1 MKKLS
6 VMGILLLGCIM
17 VSSVAFAMHP
27 ELTVPEKV
35 DVKNRACQEI
45 MRIGKKYQIEGLF
58 PKDFE
63 EGKDSCILSRLEV
76 AVSLQLLTERL
87 AEKAAKEGG
96 GAIAREDLEMLSNLK
111 EELRG
116 EILLAQTRAFQL
128 RYDELGTHL
137 HALTKSITVS
147 GGLTGILQGSLGNRP
162 KDYNDLVGRGDVVFS
177 FKVGDATTAV
187 MDLESTGGNGID
199 ARLPNFS
206 VLNGVAGSTN
216 DRVRF
221 REAWIE
227 HATFGDRLIAT
238 IGKIS
243 LTNYFDSNAVAN
255 SENSQFLAGAFVNSA
270 VLGAPANGPGVRVT
284 ARLAEPLTLG
294 VGYGS
299 GDADG
304 ADILDH
310 GFGIAELGY
319 KVKCGEREGNYH
331 VYGTLDGALPDG
343 SRKLVQKDAYGFGV
357 SIDQQLTD
365 KLTLFGRYGQ
375 HDRSAYATG
384 RAWSVGGQYIGL
396 VSARKDDILG
406 FAFGQIS
413 VIGAASQEKL
423 SEVYYKVKVSEQ
435 IAITPMVQYLINP
448 EGNTGRDN
456 VTVLGLRTQ
465 IIF

>member
-1 MKKLS
+1 MKRLS
-6 VMGILLLGCIM
+6 VMGLVLMGCIM
-17 VSSVAFAMHP
+17 VSSGAFAMHP
-27 ELTVPEKV
+27 ELAVPEKV
-35 DVKNRACQEI
+35 DAKNRACQEI
-45 MRIGKKYQIEGLF
+45 MRIGKRYQVEGLF
-58 PKDFE
+58 HKDFE
-63 EGKDSCILSRLEV
+63 DGKESCTLSRLEV
-76 AVSLQLLTERL
+76 AVTLQLLTERL
-87 AEKAAKEGG
+87 AEKAIKEGG
-96 GAIAREDLEMLSNLK
+96 GVIAREDLEMLNNLK

-128 RYDELGTHL
+128 RYDELGTRL
-137 HALTKSITVS
+137 QALTKNITIS
-147 GGLTGILQGSLGNRP
+147 GGLTSVLQGSLGNRP
-162 KDYNDLVGRGDVVFS
+162 RDYSDVVGRGDVVFS
-177 FKVGDATTAV
+177 FKVGDSTTAV
-187 MDLESTGGNGID
+187 IDMEATGGNGID

-206 VLNGVAGSTN
+206 VLNGVAGSTD

-221 REAWIE
+221 REAWVE
-227 HATFGDRLIAT
+227 HAAFNDRLIAT

-284 ARLAEPLTLG
+284 AKLAEPLTLG

-299 GDADG
+299 GDADS

-310 GFGIAELGY
+310 GFGLAELGY
-319 KVKCGEREGNYH
+319 KAKFGELEGNCR

-343 SRKLVQKDAYGFGV
+343 SRKLQQKDAYGFGV

-375 HDRSAYATG
+375 HDKSAYAT
-384 RAWSVGGQYIGL
+384 RSAWSVGGQYSGL
-396 VSARKDDILG
+396 IPARKDDILG

-413 VIGAASQEKL
+413 VIGAAQEKL
-423 SEVYYKVKVSEQ
+423 SEVYYKAKVSEQ
-435 IAITPMVQYLINP
+435 IAVTPLVQYLINP
-448 EGNTGRDN
+448 EGNADRHN

-465 IIF
+465 IVF

>member
-6 VMGILLLGCIM
+6 VMGLLLLGCILF
-17 VSSVAFAMHP
+17 SSGAFAMHP
-27 ELTVPEKV
+27 ELAVPEKV
-35 DVKNRACQEI
+35 DVKNQACQEI
-45 MRIGKKYQIEGLF
+45 MRIGKKYQVEGLF

-63 EGKDSCILSRLEV
+63 DGKESCILSRLEV

-87 AEKAAKEGG
+87 AEKAANEGG
-96 GAIAREDLEMLSNLK
+96 GAIAREDLELLSDLK

-116 EILLAQTRAFQL
+116 EILLAHTRAFQL

-147 GGLTGILQGSLGNRP
+147 GGLTGVLQGSLGNRP
-162 KDYNDLVGRGDVVFS
+162 KDYNDVVGRGDVVFS
-177 FKVGDATTAV
+177 FKVGDSTTAV
-187 MDLESTGGNGID
+187 IDVEATGGNGID

-206 VLNGVAGSTN
+206 VLNGVAGSTD

-221 REAWIE
+221 REAWVE
-227 HATFGDRLIAT
+227 HTAFSDRLIAT

-270 VLGAPANGPGVRVT
+270 VLGAPANGPGVRVS
-284 ARLAEPLTLG
+284 AKLAEPLTLG

-299 GDADG
+299 GDADS

-319 KVKCGEREGNYH
+319 KLKSGQLEGNCH
-331 VYGTLDGALPDG
+331 VYGSIDGALPDG

-375 HDRSAYATG
+375 HDKSAYATKS
-384 RAWSVGGQYIGL
+384 AWSVGGQYSGL
-396 VSARKDDILG
+396 IPARKDDILG

-413 VIGAASQEKL
+413 VIGAAQEKL
-423 SEVYYKVKVSEQ
+423 SEVYYKAKLSEQ
-435 IAITPMVQYLINP
+435 IAITPLVQYLINP
-448 EGNTGRDN
+448 EGNVDRHN

-465 IIF
+465 IVF